1 MGVARCKN
9 VGWTTMASAER
20 ELILGVWVKAH
31 SGVQGHEAA

>member
-1 MGVARCKN
+1 
-9 VGWTTMASAER
+9 MASAER